1 MCIQNT
7 YISSYNIVG
16 VMFDVSSEAK
26 VTDLHLST
34 KCHQNISG
42 CQVSMDAL

>member
-16 VMFDVSSEAK
+16 VMINVSSEAK
-26 VTDLHLST
+26 ITNLHLPAMR
-34 KCHQNISG
+34 HQNISG
-42 CQVSMDAL
+42 SQVSVDAL